1 MEIAREEA
9 QRLYEENAVYIYRLV
24 LMLTKSRSLAED
36 ITQDV
41 FMQAF
46 RRYSSFDPQRTG
58 SARPWLSRIAI
69 NLTRNQLRKSRWLY
83 LIGQPPERA
92 DPDSIEAIVLSD
104 ERDQELWREVL
115 GLSLKTREVVTLHFY
130 AGMTLQE
137 TADLLGI
144 PLGTCKSR
152 LHSALNSLRTR
163 LPKKDRY
170 FLYGSEGNHE

>member
-1 MEIAREEA
+1 MDIAKAEA

-24 LMLTKSRSLAED
+24 LMLTKSRALAED

-46 RRYSSFDPQRTG
+46 RKYGSFDPQRTG

-69 NLTRNQLRKSRWLY
+69 NQTRNSLRKNRWLS
-83 LIGQPPERA
+83 LIGHTPERA
-92 DPDSIEAIVLSD
+92 APDSIEDVVLSD
-104 ERDQELWREVL
+104 ERDRELWREVL

-130 AGMTLQE
+130 GGMTLQE

-152 LHSALNSLRTR
+152 LHSALNNLRAR
-163 LPKKDRY
+163 LPNKDRY
-170 FLYGSEGNHE
+170 FAYGSGGSHE